1 MYMDEKRK
9 EESGATTLFLVRHG
23 ETVDNARQI
32 MQGQTHGCLN
42 EQGREQAQQ
51 VAQRM
56 ADEKIDAIVASDLHR
71 AIQTAEIIAA
81 LHSLEVKTTPLLR
94 ERDWGSFTG
103 RFIPDLK
110 GLVWPDDIESEP
122 ALLQRAAD
130 FLQYI
135 TATYPGKRVVAVGH
149 GIINKAILAVYAGCT
164 MREVQ
169 RMKEAPDEMYL
180 VKDGVIYQFTPRLFL
195 PLAKKVNL
203 MTGKVTYP
211 TNADRIRNMTDEELA
226 EFILGSL
233 NDEYCL
239 CPPPF
244 QKNDGYCRNPDM
256 PCTQCW
262 IEWLMEESDG

>member
-1 MYMDEKRK
+1 MYTDEKIK

-32 MQGQTHGCLN
+32 MQGQTQGCLN

-81 LHSLEVKTTPLLR
+81 PHSLPVKTTALLR
-94 ERDWGSFTG
+94 ERDWGGFTG

-122 ALLQRAAD
+122 ALLQRATD

-135 TATYPGKRVVAVGH
+135 TATYPGERVVAVGH

-169 RMKEAPDEMYL
+169 RMMNAE
-180 VKDGVIYQFTPRLFL
+180 VRLL
-195 PLAKKVNL
+195 TVSAERTTASAAAAMAATAAAASAKASSIG
-203 MTGKVTYP
+203 TATAGT
-211 TNADRIRNMTDEELA
+211 TTATA
-226 EFILGSL
+226 E
-233 NDEYCL
+233 
-239 CPPPF
+239 
-244 QKNDGYCRNPDM
+244 
-256 PCTQCW
+256 
-262 IEWLMEESDG
+262 